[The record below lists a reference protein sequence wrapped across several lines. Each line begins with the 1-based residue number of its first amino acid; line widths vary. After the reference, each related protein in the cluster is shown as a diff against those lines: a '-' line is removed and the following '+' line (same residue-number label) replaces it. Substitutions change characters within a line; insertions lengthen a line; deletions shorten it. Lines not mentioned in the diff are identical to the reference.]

1 MRKDLRCKW
10 IDIQDYENLPVIANN
25 KDSIIYKINENK
37 VAKIFKDIDETKK
50 IKLLK
55 LYFIFYNIQ
64 NQKI

>member
-55 LYFIFYNIQ
+55 LYFIF
-64 NQKI
+64 

>member
-10 IDIQDYENLPVIANN
+10 IDIQDYENLPVTANN

-50 IKLLK
+50 
-55 LYFIFYNIQ
+55 
-64 NQKI
+64 